1 MSALRQSSGQALRQ
15 SSGQAA
21 REAVVLPVLFLTVT
35 LLAGVQVG
43 PDVALVPPSLFSL
56 ILGTMLLAALVR
68 TGTLAPAGLLH
79 GSRSILANANG
90 MVVLGT
96 LFVAASQ
103 VLARLTPRSG
113 LPLFFVDV
121 FLFVLLLNT
130 LVAQPDRV
138 RLLRS
143 LAVILGSALV
153 LKFVVL
159 AALSSPSGSRTA
171 RVLAALFDAATF
183 GAIAQEP
190 QAAAAGYAAFFA
202 VGLFLVGVSALP
214 SARPSS
220 PDTGLQTVPPR

>member
-1 MSALRQSSGQALRQ
+1 MS
-15 SSGQAA
+15 AA
-21 REAVVLPVLFLTVT
+21 REAVVLPLIFLTVT
-35 LLAGVQVG
+35 LLAGLQLG
-43 PDVALVPPSLFSL
+43 PAVALVPPSLFSL
-56 ILGTMLLAALVR
+56 VLGTMLLAALVR
-68 TGTLAPAGLLH
+68 AGALAPARLLH

-90 MVVLGT
+90 MVVLVT
-96 LFVAASQ
+96 LFAAASQ
-103 VLARLTPRSG
+103 VLGMLTPRSG

-159 AALSSPSGSRTA
+159 AALSGPSSSRTA

-183 GAIAQEP
+183 GTITQEP
-190 QAAAAGYAAFFA
+190 QAAGAGYAAFFA
-202 VGLFLVGVSALP
+202 VGLFLIGVSSLP
-214 SARPSS
+214 APRPNSSA
-220 PDTGLQTVPPR
+220 TGLQTNSAR